1 MQGSRGCPEGSAGL
15 PRVFQARAGGVGPRR
30 KCMSDPQL
38 KTKRIIAAD
47 NDFLRAYEDTFAA
60 PMPTVG
66 RDGSIDGLPAPY
78 PREVEGVARGG
89 WRIHELGQLAKKTG
103 SPVQNPILGRNS
115 AEETWKESKEMYSM
129 AEKLGTRLFHFVHSE
144 ATRHIDPLHGR
155 ELIEQSRGKGGI
167 TPMGEREFVRLG
179 GGSVHP
185 MRINATG
192 DTPHLSIINA
202 FIAGFDGTDIGPV
215 IHVHFGGRGIH
226 DYRTKVVNGYKALQ
240 ICAESGIYVQ
250 IDSHKHL
257 NNILGTDGMALAM
270 CLLAEGLAVHA
281 GLPREL
287 SSLQLNVGGINLFA
301 DLALMRAFRQVMYSS
316 GMVVVP
322 ETFQDPPADLVA
334 EAAHFARMALSAK
347 LGGANFYRPKAAEN
361 VGIPTGASMARAIWG
376 TQDLFD
382 RTVFVDVQDKAIGQR
397 QEQIVDEAM
406 AVLEAV
412 LELPGRLAPEDL
424 TAAFWTRWS
433 DEELIT
439 RIVNAGKSGAL
450 DCPRAGGW
458 DLKRHVHTHR
468 DADGIRR
475 YVPGFTPLGVDAA
488 RMPVTTENVQVPQV
502 RKPTRKAKIVL
513 ATVGADAHVM
523 GINLVREA
531 FEKAG
536 YEVIFLRGMNLPETV
551 AEVAAEAKA
560 DVVGVSNLLGLG
572 LELFPRVDARLK
584 ALGLRERVVLLAGG
598 RIAEKEEEHALFEK
612 KIRDQGPGFMGVDQ
626 FFGPGTDVA
635 DTVAWVD
642 SQLSSKGVQ

>member
-1 MQGSRGCPEGSAGL
+1 MR
-15 PRVFQARAGGVGPRR
+15 
-30 KCMSDPQL
+30 DPQQ
-38 KTKRIIAAD
+38 KTKEIIVAD
-47 NDFLRAYEDTFAA
+47 HDFLRAYEDTFAV
-60 PMPTVG
+60 PMPSVG

-78 PREVEGVARGG
+78 PREVAGVARGG
-89 WRIHELGQLAKKTG
+89 WRIHELGQQALVTG
-103 SPVQNPILGRNS
+103 NPVQNPILGRNS
-115 AEETWKESKEMYSM
+115 AGETWKESKEMYDM
-129 AEKLGTRLFHFVHSE
+129 AEKLGIRLFHFVHSE

-167 TPMGEREFVRLG
+167 TPMGEREFVQLG
-179 GGSVHP
+179 GGGVHP

-192 DTPHLSIINA
+192 DTPHLSILNA

-226 DYRTKVVNGYKALQ
+226 DYKTKVVNGYKALQ
-240 ICAESGIYVQ
+240 ICAENGIYVQ
-250 IDSHKHL
+250 VDSHKHL
-257 NNILGTDGMALAM
+257 VNIMGTDGMALAM
-270 CLLAEGLAVHA
+270 CLLSEGLAVHA
-281 GLPREL
+281 GLPPEL
-287 SSLQLNVGGINLFA
+287 SALQMNVGGINLFA

-316 GMVVVP
+316 GLIAVP

-334 EAAHFARMALSAK
+334 EAAHFARMAFSAK

-376 TQDLFD
+376 TQDLFA
-382 RTVFVDVQDKAIGQR
+382 RTVRVDVQDKAIDAR
-397 QEQIVDEAM
+397 QEQILSEAM

-412 LELPGRLAPEDL
+412 LSLPQGLSPDDI
-424 TAAFWTRWS
+424 TPAFWKRWS
-433 DEELIT
+433 DTELID
-439 RIVNAGKSGAL
+439 RIVNAGKSGML

-488 RMPVTTENVQVPQV
+488 RMPVTTEAVQVPEV

-531 FEKAG
+531 FEAAG

-572 LELFPRVDARLK
+572 MALFPRVSARLK
-584 ALGLRERVVLLAGG
+584 ALGLRDKVVLLAGG
-598 RIAEKEEEHALFEK
+598 RIAEKEEEHAMYAT
-612 KIRDQGPGFMGVDQ
+612 KIHDEGPGFLGVDQ
-626 FFGPGTDVA
+626 FYGPGTDVN

-642 SQLSSKGVQ
+642 EQLAKKGVH